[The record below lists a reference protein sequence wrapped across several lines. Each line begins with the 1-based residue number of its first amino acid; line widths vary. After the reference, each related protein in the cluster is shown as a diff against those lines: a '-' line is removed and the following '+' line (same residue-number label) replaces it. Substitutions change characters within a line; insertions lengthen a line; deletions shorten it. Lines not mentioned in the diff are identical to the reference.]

1 LVDQQTEERYFP
13 LQHIGEKQGCFEAID
28 TLLSEEAVLGFEYG
42 YSTAEPKALVLW
54 EAQFGDFANGAQVVM
69 DQFIASGEMKWLRMS
84 GLTLLLPHGYEGQGR
99 NIPAPGWSAICNFAP
114 RTICRSACP
123 PPRPII
129 STSCAARCIAVSA
142 SR

>member
-1 LVDQQTEERYFP
+1 
-13 LQHIGEKQGCFEAID
+13 
-28 TLLSEEAVLGFEYG
+28 VLGFEYG

-84 GLTLLLPHGYEGQGR
+84 GLTLRLRRTAMKARGPRKIRARLER
-99 NIPAPGWSAICNFAP
+99 ICSFAP

-123 PPRPII
+123 PRRPII
-129 STSCAARCIAVSA
+129 STSCAARCIAA
-142 SR
+142 SESR